1 MKAIEWA
8 NCIRLFLFALP
19 RHEPWLALDGGA
31 DEALGCLQAVTRAAA
46 SLLAPGGFLAL
57 EMGGRSQ
64 AERLVQDMERQGVF
78 RDIEIRSDYAGI
90 ARFVVAY
97 RA

>member
-31 DEALGCLQAVTRAAA
+31 GEALGCLQAVTRAAA

>member
-1 MKAIEWA
+1 M
-8 NCIRLFLFALP
+8 
-19 RHEPWLALDGGA
+19 
-31 DEALGCLQAVTRAAA
+31 TRAAA
-46 SLLAPGGFLAL
+46 SLLAPSGFLAV

-78 RDIEIRSDYAGI
+78 VDIEIRSDYAGI
-90 ARFVVAY
+90 ARFVVAH